1 MRTLVYLMPLLGS
14 IAASIVFLLTIA
26 RAESAPQ
33 EAAGFAMA
41 CALAVVPYVFA
52 RAIDLAR
59 DEVENH
65 RKRQTIALEQLAELA
80 SKQSR
85 QT

>member
-1 MRTLVYLMPLLGS
+1 MRSFIYLMPLLGS
-14 IAASIVFLLTIA
+14 IAGTLTLLVTWLGA
-26 RAESAPQ
+26 KTAPQ

-59 DEVENH
+59 DENDSH
-65 RKRQTIALEQLAELA
+65 QKRQSTALEKLA
-80 SKQSR
+80 SRLAPDGK
-85 QT
+85 